1 MAQNVNDSLYDR
13 TIDHVA
19 MTRLFEENV
28 QTDTKR
34 VIRRHRHRL
43 NKILKEGKGAIDRFT
58 FKRKVQPEVKR
69 FTAEMKQSLVPGM
82 KDYALTEVDFTTN
95 NLAKSIGAYSNLRRP
110 GATKVLESVVGVN
123 VRGDGNLAQRIQGL
137 GTGQL
142 TRMRTAIDSGLA
154 SGLTNEQIIKNVIG
168 KTRLTE
174 AQASA
179 LVRTAITRTQTVA
192 QLAVLKDNQ
201 EIMKGV
207 RFTAVLDSRTSAIC
221 AHHDGKVYDVND
233 TRFTPPLHWRCRST
247 LVPVVKSHSELL
259 ESTSPNIKK
268 SVLKGLTAAGVMR
281 LNGTTPNR
289 ENYGTW
295 LKRQPR
301 ETKIRHFQGDLQKV
315 SLFDNG
321 QLPVESFTTA
331 SGKPLSLTALRRLDN
346 KNTNTTPVRQKVLSS
361 KVVSNIAIN
370 AARPNS
376 LIKNTSLEKEL
387 ALFYRAEASNSN
399 SLLSLTDY
407 RGTSIPGKKGT
418 RRRANNQFDERNQ
431 SVDPMTGET
440 KSTLVYDPDFKVL
453 QERIDYMNQS
463 KLLTLEQ
470 KQFIERFATKLEAD
484 GVSVNQQ
491 SAIIENLRVVFER
504 FAKDKQPWENL
515 AGVLRAELKNSVVN
529 TSRILDRRSRSRSQ
543 MFKFG
548 SSGDAQVQIMGEWTT
563 AKELADRTLSNQRL
577 VSNWAAEEGL
587 GLARQTYFQGRSPI
601 RTYFPKLPNILPKIP
616 NARQHILKK
625 IEELPFGKAF
635 VRKWEGKPSD
645 SAITKFLRAGKERK
659 RRFLDLEWVYT
670 KKRSDYIQETATP
683 EFAKK
688 RVKLM
693 SEIMSDV
700 ATGNSTDYDSLSIQ
714 IGKRIFETEMNDVE
728 VFFRKP
734 SIAEYHKIGSNIL
747 QGLKDQGKIKVG
759 LRGVSRRGV
768 VDLDSGRS
776 AVGSYKDTISREVQ
790 IIDPSML
797 KLQRANREMILS
809 RRFGIVNERD
819 RLYVRAGEKK
829 FFDSRGNKTSISV
842 VTRKASGNYDQ
853 DLVDRDFADMLNHVM
868 ESEWEIDREFSSFF
882 DDLAHF
888 RDPRGQVAK
897 YDELNS
903 FRKVLLQRGEMG
915 AGLIQSVRWHLAN
928 DKPWR
933 NWAQIDGRGR
943 VYTQGYLHP
952 AGGEFVRPFLNTSVS
967 VAMDDVILDELR
979 LQLGTLV
986 GEAFSVLTNRGR
998 MESFRK
1004 NEKNFLELG
1013 EMMMSTTQRDRRLR
1027 EFLEHP
1033 LVVAT
1038 EAEEIPK
1045 LARFALEYARIH
1057 KHMDGDFTNKA
1068 KLATYKTKLGNEND
1082 ASASGAQLIALTTR
1096 DRALAEAS
1104 NVVATS
1110 RKNRLYDLVAER
1122 TMSDPRFRKINP
1134 IGNDISFGDLAKGAK
1149 GQSMVAFYGAGQ
1161 ATQAGAIEGKLAKAL
1176 AKKGYTVVSASELR
1190 TFNKQLDLQV
1200 AKADADGLTSVSLS
1214 LKELKGEINYAI
1226 NNNAPIGN
1234 RLIAMAQDMHP
1245 DSELFVRKLTNVKGG
1260 LIGPQQFKET
1270 AEIMSGH
1277 LKDIAP
1283 VTEKFVSFWKEVATT
1298 YITESNKVDIPWVT
1312 MDGKL
1317 LFQRYRP
1324 VVQERIE
1331 FKDPVT
1337 GRKVSN
1343 IYEDTVTDSK
1353 FVGHQSIIGARSGLG
1368 VNGNHMNDASIVR
1381 RFHLWGKKN
1390 RIQTA
1395 TIHDGFFTNL
1405 GHSVKAK
1412 FALRDI
1418 YGDAI
1423 EGDSLLNTLKEM
1435 RKRGLTD
1442 ESYKRLVQKA
1452 IDDGLLNPQDGI
1464 TRKDILAEI
1473 PEGWDWYGIG
1483 P

>member
-34 VIRRHRHRL
+34 IIRRHRNRL
-43 NKILKEGKGAIDRFT
+43 LRLLKSGTIDRLT
-58 FKRKVQPEVKR
+58 FRTQVQPEVKR
-69 FTAEMKQSLVPGM
+69 FTAEMNSALGNSM

-95 NLAKSIGAYSNLRRP
+95 NLAKSIGKYANVRRP

-142 TRMRTAIDSGLA
+142 TRMKTAIDSGLA
-154 SGLTNEQIIKNVIG
+154 QGLTNAQIIQNVIG

-179 LVRTAITRTQTVA
+179 LVRTAITRTQSVS
-192 QLAVLKDNQ
+192 QLSVLRDNP

-221 AHHDGKVYDVND
+221 AHHDGKVYDLDDN
-233 TRFTPPLHWRCRST
+233 RFTPPLHWRCRST

-259 ESTSPNIKK
+259 ESTSPDVKK
-268 SVLKGLTAAGVMR
+268 SILKKLDGKGITR
-281 LNGTTPNR
+281 LNGLAPAKET
-289 ENYGTW
+289 YGKW
-295 LKRQPR
+295 LKRQSR
-301 ETKIRHFQGDLQKV
+301 DVKIRHFQGDLQKV
-315 SLFDNG
+315 DLFDNG

-361 KVVSNIAIN
+361 KVISSLVISAS
-370 AARPNS
+370 RPTS
-376 LIKNTSLEKEL
+376 LIRSSDAEEQLR
-387 ALFYRAEASNSN
+387 LFFRAEASNTN
-399 SLLSLTDY
+399 SLLALTDY
-407 RGTSIPGKKGT
+407 RGTSIPGMKAT

-431 SVDPMTGET
+431 GTDPMTGET

-453 QERIDYMNQS
+453 QERIDYLDQS
-463 KLLTLEQ
+463 KILSKDQ
-470 KQFIERFATKLEAD
+470 KEFIKNFVLKLEKD

-504 FAKDKQPWENL
+504 FAKDKLPWENL
-515 AGVLRAELKNSVVN
+515 AGVLRAELKNSVIN
-529 TSRILDRRSRSRSQ
+529 TSRILDRRSRSRSKL
-543 MFKFG
+543 FKFG
-548 SSGDAQVQIMGEWTT
+548 NAGEAQVQIMGEWIT
-563 AKELADRTLSNQRL
+563 ASELANRTLKNQRYIRD
-577 VSNWAAEEGL
+577 WAVTDGL
-587 GLARQTYFQGRSPI
+587 KVARKTYLQGRSPL
-601 RTYFPKLPNILPKIP
+601 RNYFPKLPDVLPKVP
-616 NARQHILKK
+616 NAKANIIKE
-625 IEELPFGKAF
+625 IESLPFGKAF
-635 VRKWEGKPSD
+635 IRKWEGKPSD
-645 SAITKFLRAGKERK
+645 SAITKFLQAGNERK
-659 RRFLDLEWVYT
+659 RRFLDLDFAYT
-670 KKRSDYIQETATP
+670 RKREDYLQKLATP
-683 EFAKK
+683 EFLKD
-688 RVKLM
+688 RIQTM
-693 SEIMSDV
+693 STIMKDI
-700 ATGNSTDYDSLSIQ
+700 ATGNSTDYDSLAIQ
-714 IGKRIFETEMNDVE
+714 IGKRLHESEVADVE
-728 VFFRKP
+728 VFFKAP
-734 SIAEYHKIGSNIL
+734 TIAEYHKIGSNIL
-747 QGLKDQGKIKVG
+747 TGLKEQGKIKIG
-759 LRGVSRRGV
+759 LRGVTRRGV

-776 AVGSYKDTISREVQ
+776 GIGSFKDTISREVQ
-790 IIDPSML
+790 IIDPDML
-797 KLQRANREMILS
+797 KLQRANRELIIS
-809 RRFGIVNERD
+809 RRFGIVNEKD
-819 RLYVRAGEKK
+819 RLFVKAGEKK
-829 FFDSRGNKTSISV
+829 FFDARGNKTDISV
-842 VTRKASGNYDQ
+842 VTRKASGNYDK
-853 DLVDRDFADMLNHVM
+853 DLVDRDFANMLNHVM
-868 ESEWEIDREFSSFF
+868 EAEWEIDQDFGSFM
-882 DDLAHF
+882 DALAHF

-915 AGLIQSVRWHLAN
+915 SGMMQAIQWHLARG
-928 DKPWR
+928 KSWR

-952 AGGEFVRPFLNTSVS
+952 AGGEFVRPFLNTAKAVNI
-967 VAMDDVILDELR
+967 DEVILNELR
-979 LQLGTLV
+979 IQLGTLV
-986 GEAFSVLTNRGR
+986 GEAFSVLTNQGR
-998 MESFRK
+998 LASFRA
-1004 NEKNFLELG
+1004 NEKAFREIGELLL
-1013 EMMMSTTQRDRRLR
+1013 STTQRDRRIR

-1033 LVVAT
+1033 LIVAT

-1045 LARFALEYARIH
+1045 LARFALEYTRIH
-1057 KHMDGDFTNKA
+1057 NHVGGDFTNIA
-1068 KLATYKTKLGNEND
+1068 KLKTYKTKLGNEND

-1104 NVVATS
+1104 NVLATN

-1122 TMSDPRFRKINP
+1122 TMSDPAFRRINP

-1161 ATQAGAIEGKLAKAL
+1161 ATQAGAIEMKLAKAL
-1176 AKKGYTVVSASELR
+1176 AKQNYTVISSSDLR
-1190 TFNKQLDLQV
+1190 DFNKSLDLSIK
-1200 AKADADGLTSVSLS
+1200 KAEADGLKATVLS
-1214 LKELKGEINYAI
+1214 LKELKREINYSI

-1234 RLIAMAQDMHP
+1234 RLLAMAQDMHP
-1245 DSELFVRKLTNVKGG
+1245 DSEDFVRKLTNVKGG
-1260 LIGPQQFKET
+1260 LIGPQQFRQV

-1283 VTEKFVSFWKEVATT
+1283 VTEKFVAFWKDVARV
-1298 YITESNKVDIPWVT
+1298 YITESKQVDLPWVT

-1331 FKDPVT
+1331 FRDPVT

-1343 IYEDTVTDSK
+1343 IYEDTITDSK
-1353 FVGHQSIIGARSGLG
+1353 FIGNQSIIGARSGLG
-1368 VNGNHMNDASIVR
+1368 VNGNHMNDATIVR
-1381 RFHLWGKKN
+1381 QFHLWGRKN
-1390 RIQTA
+1390 RILTS
-1395 TIHDGFFTNL
+1395 TIHDGFYTNIAD
-1405 GHSVKAK
+1405 SIKAK
-1412 FALRDI
+1412 FKLREI

-1423 EGDSLLNTLKEM
+1423 ESDSLLNTLKEM

-1452 IDDGLLNPQDGI
+1452 IDDGLLNPANGV